1 MNPWLDWAELDALSA
16 LAHIE
21 WAQPWVALLWP
32 LALLMPLL
40 PPHRHAHTALRIPF
54 FALVVAATGERPRP
68 GATVLRRGIVGWI
81 VLGLAWSAGILAA
94 MQPQWLEPPLPRTQ
108 PTRDWL
114 LAIDLSPSMQV
125 RDFRDTQGKPVDR
138 LTVVRELADEFLE
151 HRPEDRIG
159 LLLFAEQAYV
169 QAPFTLDH
177 GALRALLA
185 EARIGMAGS
194 RTLIGDAIGLAVR
207 VFASSPAPQ
216 RTLLLLTDGADTGSR
231 VPPAKAAEIAAQR
244 GVRMHTIAI
253 GSADSPAS
261 ERPDLE
267 GLRAWSSLTGGRA
280 FSAVDRSSLQDI
292 YRELDALATHEHE
305 THSER
310 PRRPLFHWPLALA
323 AALLG
328 LYLLSG
334 VLGARLKP
342 GLARRHKGAAGESE
356 HG

>member
-1 MNPWLDWAELDALSA
+1 MNPWLDWAKLDALSA

-32 LALLMPLL
+32 LALLMPVL
-40 PPHRHAHTALRIPF
+40 PPHRHAHTALRTPF

-68 GATVLRRGIVGWI
+68 GATVLRRGITGWI
-81 VLGLAWSAGILAA
+81 VLGLVWSAGILAA
-94 MQPQWLEPPLPRTQ
+94 MQPQWLEAPLPRTQ

-125 RDFRDTQGKPVDR
+125 RDFRDAQGKAVDR
-138 LTVVRELADEFLE
+138 LTVVRELVDEFLE
-151 HRPEDRIG
+151 RRPEDRIG
-159 LLLFAEQAYV
+159 LLLFAEQAHV

-177 GALRALLA
+177 GALRVLLA

-207 VFASSPAPQ
+207 VFEASPAPQ
-216 RTLLLLTDGADTGSR
+216 RTLVLLTDGADTASR

-244 GVRMHTIAI
+244 GVRMHTVAI
-253 GSADSPAS
+253 GSADSAAG

-267 GLRAWSSLTGGRA
+267 GLRAWAKLTGGRA
-280 FSAVDRSSLQDI
+280 FSAVDRSSLENI
-292 YRELDALATHEHE
+292 YHELDALETQEHE
-305 THSER
+305 TRSER
-310 PRRPLFHWPLALA
+310 PRRPLFHWPLAA
-323 AALLG
+323 AVALLG

-342 GLARRHKGAAGESE
+342 GLATRRERAAGESE